1 MIEIVYK
8 NRKEHIKDVAQN
20 LFRQKGY
27 TATSMRNLALEIGI
41 EPASIYSHIKSK
53 EDILKEICFGMADEF
68 FEATE
73 EISKNTELNA
83 EDKLRLC
90 IKAHIKVITKNIN
103 ASAVFFHDWRHLSEP
118 VLSEFKELRNTYE
131 NFFRRII
138 KEGIDSGNFRDVDEK
153 FTTLTILSALNWTY
167 EWYKPD
173 GKMNYEEIAEKLSE
187 ILIQGLK
194 R

>member
-1 MIEIVYK
+1 MPEIIYK

-27 TATSMRNLALEIGI
+27 TATSMRYLALEIGI

-73 EISKNTELNA
+73 TISKNAELNA
-83 EDKLRLC
+83 EEKLRLG

-118 VLSEFKELRNTYE
+118 ALSDFRELRNTYE
-131 NFFRRII
+131 NFFRSII
-138 KEGIDSGNFRDVDEK
+138 KEGIETVIFREVDEK

-173 GKMNYEEIAEKLSE
+173 GKMNYEEIADNLSG
-187 ILIQGLK
+187 ILIQGLRK
-194 R
+194 